1 MRAEA
6 LPERVEAPAGLERLC
21 GGTRRRRAHLRFAPG
36 ARASRPRVHVCPLI
50 PPTPFLSRV
59 DFLGEMSDFLLSGA
73 PLPHIPPTPFSH
85 KVRRGSWGVL
95 KPETEDGT

>member
-1 MRAEA
+1 MGV
-6 LPERVEAPAGLERLC
+6 LMPERGDGTQGLPKNLPLE
-21 GGTRRRRAHLRFAPG
+21 GRAHGRVCAG
-36 ARASRPRVHVCPLI
+36 SAGVPRVHVCPLI

-73 PLPHIPPTPFSH
+73 PLPHIPPTPISH

-95 KPETEDGT
+95 KPVTEDGT